1 MSKWIEGKVVNK
13 KLWTKEL
20 YSLQIDANL
29 EPFRAG
35 QFGRLALE
43 INGDIVARS
52 YSFVNAPDERHY
64 EFYSI
69 IVPEGPLSPRLHD
82 LNAGD
87 KVLLAPKG
95 AGFFTLADVPQNE
108 HLWLLSTGTALGP
121 FLSILK
127 TDEPWR
133 RFQKIVLVHAV
144 RHGHE
149 LIYQETI
156 ERLKQHHSD
165 QFQFIPFVS
174 REDTELALKGRV
186 PAAIQ
191 DGRLEARAGIA
202 ISSEHSQV
210 MIVGNPD
217 MVKDT
222 RAVLEGRGLK
232 LNKRKEPGQISVENY
247 W

>member
-20 YSLQIDANL
+20 YSLRIEANL

-35 QFGRLALE
+35 QFGRIALE
-43 INGDIVARS
+43 INGNIVERS
-52 YSFVNAPDERHY
+52 YSFVNAPSERPY

-69 IVPEGPLSPRLHD
+69 IVPEGPLSPCLHD
-82 LNAGD
+82 LNPGD
-87 KVLLAPKG
+87 KVLLSPKG

-108 HLWLLSTGTALGP
+108 HLWLLATGTALGP
-121 FLSILK
+121 FLSICK
-127 TDEPWR
+127 TEEPWR
-133 RFQKIVLVHAV
+133 RFKKIVLVHAV

-149 LIYQETI
+149 LTYQETI
-156 ERLKQHHSD
+156 KLLKERYPD
-165 QFQFIPFVS
+165 QFQFIPFIS
-174 REDTELALKGRV
+174 REDTAFAIKGRI

-210 MIVGNPD
+210 MICGNPD

-222 RAVLEGRGLK
+222 RAVLENRGLK
-232 LNKRKEPGQISVENY
+232 LNKRKDPGQISVENY

>member
-13 KLWTKEL
+13 KLWTKDL

-43 INGDIVARS
+43 INGDIVARP
-52 YSFVNAPDERHY
+52 YSFVNAPDERPY

-82 LNAGD
+82 LNSGD

-95 AGFFTLADVPQNE
+95 AGFFTLADMPQNE

-121 FLSILK
+121 FLSICK
-127 TDEPWR
+127 TEEAWR
-133 RFQKIVLVHAV
+133 RFKKIVLVHSV
-144 RHGHE
+144 RHSHE
-149 LIYQETI
+149 LTYQETI
-156 ERLKQHHSD
+156 ERLKQRHPD
-165 QFQFIPFVS
+165 QFQYVPFIS
-174 REDTELALKGRV
+174 REDTTFAIKGRV

-191 DGRLEARAGIA
+191 DGRLEARAGMA

-210 MIVGNPD
+210 MICGNPD

-232 LNKRKEPGQISVENY
+232 LNMRKEPGQISVENY

>member
-13 KLWTKEL
+13 QLWTKEL

-35 QFGRLALE
+35 QFGRLGLE
-43 INGDIVARS
+43 ING
-52 YSFVNAPDERHY
+52 
-64 EFYSI
+64 
-69 IVPEGPLSPRLHD
+69 EGPLSPRLHD
-82 LNAGD
+82 LNPGD
-87 KVLLAPKG
+87 TVLLAPKG
-95 AGFFTLADVPQNE
+95 AGFFTLADVPHNE

-121 FLSILK
+121 FLSICK
-127 TDEPWR
+127 TEEPWR
-133 RFQKIVLVHAV
+133 RFKKIVLVHAV

-149 LIYQETI
+149 LTYQETI
-156 ERLKQHHSD
+156 ERVTQRHPD
-165 QFQFIPFVS
+165 RFQFIPFIS
-174 REDTELALKGRV
+174 REDTAFAITGRV

-202 ISSEHSQV
+202 ISSEQSHV
-210 MIVGNPD
+210 MIVGNPG
-217 MVKDT
+217 MVKET
-222 RAVLEGRGLK
+222 RSVLEGRGLT

>member
-13 KLWTKEL
+13 QLWTKEL

-35 QFGRLALE
+35 QFGRLGLE
-43 INGDIVARS
+43 ING
-52 YSFVNAPDERHY
+52 
-64 EFYSI
+64 
-69 IVPEGPLSPRLHD
+69 EGPLSPRLHD
-82 LNAGD
+82 LNPGD
-87 KVLLAPKG
+87 TVLLAPKG
-95 AGFFTLADVPQNE
+95 AGFFTLADVPHNE

-121 FLSILK
+121 FLSICK
-127 TDEPWR
+127 TEEPWR
-133 RFQKIVLVHAV
+133 RFKKIVLVHAV

-149 LIYQETI
+149 LTYQETI
-156 ERLKQHHSD
+156 ERVKQRHPD
-165 QFQFIPFVS
+165 RFQFIPFIS
-174 REDTELALKGRV
+174 REDTAFAITGRV

-202 ISSEHSQV
+202 ISSKQSHV
-210 MIVGNPD
+210 MIVGNPG
-217 MVKDT
+217 MVKET
-222 RAVLEGRGLK
+222 RSVLEGRGLT

>member
-13 KLWTKEL
+13 QLWTKEL

-35 QFGRLALE
+35 QFGRLGLE
-43 INGDIVARS
+43 ING
-52 YSFVNAPDERHY
+52 
-64 EFYSI
+64 
-69 IVPEGPLSPRLHD
+69 EGPLSPRLHD
-82 LNAGD
+82 LNPGD
-87 KVLLAPKG
+87 TVLLAPKG
-95 AGFFTLADVPQNE
+95 AGFFTLADVPHNE

-121 FLSILK
+121 FLSICK
-127 TDEPWR
+127 TEEPWR
-133 RFQKIVLVHAV
+133 RFKKIVLVHAV

-149 LIYQETI
+149 LTYQETI
-156 ERLKQHHSD
+156 ERVTQRHPD
-165 QFQFIPFVS
+165 RFQFIPFIS
-174 REDTELALKGRV
+174 REDTAFAITGRV

-202 ISSEHSQV
+202 ISSEQSHV
-210 MIVGNPD
+210 MIVGNPG

-222 RAVLEGRGLK
+222 RSVLEGRGLT